1 MMAWTLAFT
10 SYEQESEDPV
20 PAVTMHRLQEKGKGE
35 ENCMGG
41 LLIGGIAIL
50 AIYVGSLV
58 AIGVVAIHE
67 FNELGKAILGSAD
80 EAS

>member
-1 MMAWTLAFT
+1 
-10 SYEQESEDPV
+10 
-20 PAVTMHRLQEKGKGE
+20 MHRLQEKDKGE

-58 AIGVVAIHE
+58 AIAAVAIHE
-67 FNELGKAILGSAD
+67 FNELGKAILGIAD
-80 EAS
+80 EES